1 MPRSVSDGSLR
12 GRSHSASRKEF
23 AMSRADAGNQTNQ
36 GVTSQLKDKATE
48 VASSLRDMGSQV
60 RDTATEQYQAA
71 RDTAAEYYQA
81 GRDKAV
87 QWEEQLETYVR
98 EQPLKSLLIAA
109 GVGVVLGVIWKR
121 S

>member
-1 MPRSVSDGSLR
+1 
-12 GRSHSASRKEF
+12 
-23 AMSRADAGNQTNQ
+23 MSRADTGNQANQ

-98 EQPLKSLLIAA
+98 EQPLKALLIAA

>member
-1 MPRSVSDGSLR
+1 
-12 GRSHSASRKEF
+12 
-23 AMSRADAGNQTNQ
+23 
-36 GVTSQLKDKATE
+36 
-48 VASSLRDMGSQV
+48 MGSQV

-109 GVGVVLGVIWKR
+109 GIGVVLGVIWKR